1 MKKPIISSSPSLT
14 RISYFRSRELS
25 GTVSK
30 MENFEHLLF
39 LECSLLECPYFWDA
53 PNSGMPLFWDAP
65 IFGMPLVWDAPMFGM
80 PLFLGCPYV
89 WDAPIFGMP
98 LFWDAPNFWDAPL
111 QILGCPRYSPRYFGM
126 PHPLIL
132 GCPPIFLGCPRY
144 FGRPHPLILEG
155 PPLYPD
161 GLHVWQLGWCKIS
174 ISPTFPPASIN

>member
-53 PNSGMPLFWDAP
+53 PS
-65 IFGMPLVWDAPMFGM
+65 
-80 PLFLGCPYV
+80 LGCPCF

-132 GCPPIFLGCPRY
+132 GCPPICLGCPRY
-144 FGRPHPLILEG
+144 FGMPHPLILG
-155 PPLYPD
+155 CPPIYPD
-161 GLHVWQLGWCKIS
+161 GLHVWERVMMWYLNTLID
-174 ISPTFPPASIN
+174 A